1 MEKNEFSVLK
11 VISVLI
17 KATGIPQIRICD
29 ILKYSD
35 NFLTLK
41 EFSEFQKLKE
51 FFDYYSLPHL
61 SASSFGLYVI
71 QLSAAPDLSLI
82 KLLLILLTPR
92 KRVHND
98 TE

>member
-51 FFDYYSLPHL
+51 FFDYYSLPPPL
-61 SASSFGLYVI
+61 RFFLWPLCYTTQCSSRSLFDK
-71 QLSAAPDLSLI
+71 AAINLAH
-82 KLLLILLTPR
+82 T
-92 KRVHND
+92 
-98 TE
+98 